1 MLPLA
6 NARFSYIL
14 RYLLMFTTIFM
25 NNDNLRNLSGHP
37 ECKSMV
43 WVELKDQSLMK
54 IKGIVLLRQKK
65 KKKNWMSFA

>member
-14 RYLLMFTTIFM
+14 CYLLMFTTIFM
-25 NNDNLRNLSGHP
+25 NNDNLGNLLDHP
-37 ECKSMV
+37 EWKSMV

-54 IKGIVLLRQKK
+54 MKGIVLFRQKK
-65 KKKNWMSFA
+65 LDVICIRE